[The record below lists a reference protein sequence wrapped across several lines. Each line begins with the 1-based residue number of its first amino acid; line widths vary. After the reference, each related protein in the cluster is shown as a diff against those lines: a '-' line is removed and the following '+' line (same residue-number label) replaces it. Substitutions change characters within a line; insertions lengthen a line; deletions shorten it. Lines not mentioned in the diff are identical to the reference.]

1 MELRQL
7 RYLVA
12 LDDERHFTR
21 AAARLHIAQ
30 PALSQQIK
38 RLEDEVGLALV
49 DRTTRHVALTP
60 AGELLVGRARRALSE
75 IDAAA
80 AELADLAGIRT
91 GRVVRSTSATPTSS
105 SSRRTCWESAG
116 WAMCSRAAAR
126 VKWRSSA
133 SATR

>member
-38 RLEDEVGLALV
+38 RLEDELGLALV

-60 AGELLVGRARRALSE
+60 AGEQR
-75 IDAAA
+75 
-80 AELADLAGIRT
+80 
-91 GRVVRSTSATPTSS
+91 
-105 SSRRTCWESAG
+105 
-116 WAMCSRAAAR
+116 
-126 VKWRSSA
+126 
-133 SATR
+133 